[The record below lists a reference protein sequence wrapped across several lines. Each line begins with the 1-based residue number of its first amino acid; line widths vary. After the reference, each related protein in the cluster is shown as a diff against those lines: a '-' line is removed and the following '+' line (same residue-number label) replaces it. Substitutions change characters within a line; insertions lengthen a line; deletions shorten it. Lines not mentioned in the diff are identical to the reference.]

1 MIIVLPSLRIPPCSF
16 DTTLLRYYGCY
27 ELTMTVQLLPDR
39 LKGSRGWMINSILVV
54 VLCCTYW
61 HQDAYA
67 LRTIV
72 TTTVKAAQSVDS
84 YTTAQLLLCLAI
96 TMR

>member
-1 MIIVLPSLRIPPCSF
+1 
-16 DTTLLRYYGCY
+16 
-27 ELTMTVQLLPDR
+27 
-39 LKGSRGWMINSILVV
+39 MINSILVL

-96 TMR
+96 TLR